1 MHSMTQEQPLVIGGV
16 DAHADTHHLAALDLR
31 GALLATES
39 FSTTTSGY
47 AQALDWLSGFG
58 VIHAVAIESTGSY
71 AAGLVRYLREHG
83 IRVLEVNEASRM
95 PTHAGASARAMQS
108 MPRWPRGCCCPARPP

>member
-16 DAHADTHHLAALDLR
+16 DAHADTHHLAALDQR

-58 VIHAVAIESTGSY
+58 MIHAVAIESTGCMPQGWCAIY
-71 AAGLVRYLREHG
+71 ASTGSESSRST
-83 IRVLEVNEASRM
+83 SRM
-95 PTHAGASARAMQS
+95 PTHAGASARAMPS
-108 MPRWPRGCCCPARPP
+108 MPRWLRGCCWPARQP